1 MNILLWS
8 VLVSIIIAWIGLFLF
23 RKLWILDSP
32 WKYKD
37 LKRKTPVPR
46 LMWIFLI
53 ISTLVSII
61 IFLPWYWNQKEIQF
75 LFIWAVILW
84 IIAVWDDIK
93 WIWAK
98 ERFAIQ
104 IILSLITIIWW
115 WAIISNISF
124 FWELIQIP
132 YFLWVILA
140 LVWFI
145 LIINAL
151 NRFDWINWMWAWL
164 ASIWFFTIACLI
176 RFVIFPNYEIWT
188 DMSAKEHIHLVFL
201 LNLSLI
207 MTWVS
212 SVFTLI
218 EYKPC
223 GLIRDVWIMF
233 LWFVLAYLSLF
244 AGWKIGLLTVVLSL
258 VIFDAFWVILNRLKN
273 RKNPM
278 KWDYTHFHHRL
289 MRHWWSR
296 AEIRFFVRSWSIS
309 LMILM
314 ILQWTQSINKYIIF
328 AMIFLGF
335 FTSHI
340 YVYRIKKL
348 PHGMWD
354 RDEN

>member
-1 MNILLWS
+1 MKILFWS
-8 VLVSIIIAWIGLFLF
+8 ILISIIVAWLGLALF
-23 RKLWILDSP
+23 RKFWILDTP

-53 ISTLVSII
+53 IATVVSII
-61 IFLPWYWNQKEIQF
+61 IFVPWYRNQKEIQF

-84 IIAVWDDIK
+84 IMAVWDDVK
-93 WIWAK
+93 WIKAK
-98 ERFAIQ
+98 QRFIIQ
-104 IILSLITIIWW
+104 ILLSLITIIGWG
-115 WAIISNISF
+115 AIISNISI
-124 FWELIQIP
+124 FWDLIQIP

-151 NRFDWINWMWAWL
+151 NRFDWINWMWSWL
-164 ASIWFFTIACLI
+164 ASIGFFTIACLI

-188 DMSAKEHIHLVFL
+188 TMSLSEHTHLVFL

-212 SVFTLI
+212 AVFTLV

-233 LWFVLAYLSLF
+233 LGFVLAYLSLF
-244 AGWKIGLLTVVLSL
+244 AGAKIGLLTVVLSL

-273 RKNPM
+273 KKNPM

-289 MRHWWSR
+289 MAHGWWR
-296 AEIRFFVRSWSIS
+296 EEIRFFVRTWSGF
-309 LMILM
+309 LMVLM
-314 ILQWTQSINKYIIF
+314 ILQGTESINKYIIF
-328 AMIFLGF
+328 AMIFVWF
-335 FTSHI
+335 FSIHI
-340 YVYRIKKL
+340 YLYRIKKL
-348 PHGMWD
+348 PHGMGE
-354 RDEN
+354 RDWV